1 MQKALLTIMASFNY
15 IGRNHSGSQVKGAL
29 EANSASAA
37 AEQLLR
43 KNITPTSITGA
54 TKSKNDNLAGKDVSE
69 IFGFDKVSLD
79 ELIIFSRQ
87 MYTLMRSGVPILR
100 AIHGMADASTST
112 TLKKALSEI
121 STQLEGGYTLSS
133 ALNQHPKIFGSLF
146 VSLVHVGENTGQLE
160 ESFLKLTSYLEREQA
175 TRKRIKTALRYPTM
189 VLFALAA
196 ALVILNIFVIPTFA
210 NMFSKLGAE
219 LPLATQ
225 FLISSSNLFLNY
237 WPIMLI
243 SCLVAVI
250 TIRQSLQTKKG
261 RYQWDKRKTKIP
273 VIGSII
279 ERSILARFAHSFG
292 IILKSGIPMTTGL
305 TLVADAVDNK
315 FMQEKIVAMRLA
327 IESGESLLRSAIAS
341 AMFTPL
347 VLQMIAVGE
356 ETGRVDELLKE
367 VGDYYEREVD
377 YDLSTLTARIEPLL
391 LVVVALMVLVLA
403 LGIFTPM
410 WDMASAMQGK

>member
-1 MQKALLTIMASFNY
+1 MASFNY
-15 IGRNHSGSQVKGAL
+15 IGRDHSGSQVKGIM
-29 EANSASAA
+29 EANNASAA
-37 AEQLLR
+37 AEKLLR
-43 KNITPTSITGA
+43 KSITPISI
-54 TKSKNDNLAGKDVSE
+54 SEMVKNQSESLAGKSVSE
-69 IFGFDKVSLD
+69 IFGFDHVSLD

-87 MYTLMRSGVPILR
+87 MYALMRSGVPILR
-100 AIHGMADASTST
+100 AIHGMADASTSGS
-112 TLKKALSEI
+112 LKKALTEI
-121 STQLEGGYTLSS
+121 ATQLEGGYTLSS

-146 VSLVHVGENTGQLE
+146 VSLIHVGENTGQLE
-160 ESFLKLTSYLEREQA
+160 DSFLKLTSYLEREQA
-175 TRKRIKTALRYPTM
+175 TRKRIKTALRYPSM
-189 VLFALAA
+189 VLIALAA

-219 LPLATQ
+219 LPLATR

-237 WPIMLI
+237 WPYMLVGCI
-243 SCLVAVI
+243 AGIFAL
-250 TIRQSLQTKKG
+250 RHSLKSKRG

-273 VIGSII
+273 IIGSII

-327 IESGESLLRSAIAS
+327 IESGESLLRSSIAS
-341 AMFTPL
+341 KLFTPL

-391 LVVVALMVLVLA
+391 LVVVAIMVLVLA